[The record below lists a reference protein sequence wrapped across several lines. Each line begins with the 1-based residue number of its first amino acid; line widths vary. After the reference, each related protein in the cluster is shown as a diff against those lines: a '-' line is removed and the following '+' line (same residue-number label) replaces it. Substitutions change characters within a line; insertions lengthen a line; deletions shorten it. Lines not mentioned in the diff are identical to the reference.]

1 MEGFLKI
8 QEILDEVDLSANTVV
23 ADFGCGS
30 GGWVIPLAKLLV
42 DGRVFAI
49 DVLEEPLSAL
59 KSRAKQFALTWKAKM
74 VQGLGFLLLI

>member
-1 MEGFLKI
+1 MEGFIHIEK
-8 QEILDEVDLSANTVV
+8 ILDEIDLPANTIA

-59 KSRAKQFALTWKAKM
+59 KSRTQMENLLNIETIRADVEKQD
-74 VQGLGFLLLI
+74 G